1 VQQQQMDQ
9 IKGVIRWM
17 TQKDP
22 KQRPASLQEIVEH
35 LNFFKPFPPP
45 AGQLQEI
52 EIPLVGNN
60 QQRNQQPASPT
71 KIQYSKDHV
80 LGISADSLSSVFLGM
95 SVKTTDRISPNWNN
109 GQPVPVAVKRM
120 ATVGVKLRKG
130 EILLKTVDQ
139 ERQERAKIFM
149 NLNHANIVKL
159 YTFAKHSDFT

>member
-1 VQQQQMDQ
+1 
-9 IKGVIRWM
+9 M

-52 EIPLVGNN
+52 EIPLVGNIRNN
-60 QQRNQQPASPT
+60 QQRNQQPELPT

-80 LGISADSLSSVFLGM
+80 LGINADGLSSVFLGM
-95 SVKTTDRISPNWNN
+95 SVKTTDRRSPDWNY
-109 GQPVPVAVKRM
+109 GQLVPVAVKRM
-120 ATVGVKLRKG
+120 ATVGDEFVTYSISPFRSSLRKG
-130 EILLKTVDQ
+130 NSWPKYGQ

-149 NLNHANIVKL
+149 NLNHANVVKL
-159 YTFAKHSDFT
+159 YTFAENSDFT